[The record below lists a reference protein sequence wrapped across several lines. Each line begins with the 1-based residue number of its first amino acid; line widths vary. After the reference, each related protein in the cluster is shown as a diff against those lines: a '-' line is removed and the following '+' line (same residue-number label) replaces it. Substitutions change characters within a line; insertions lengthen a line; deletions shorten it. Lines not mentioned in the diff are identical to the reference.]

1 MTSDLLNI
9 AGRMVQ
15 STYEPVEFSGF
26 DLIKYYWHLTENNF
40 AGYSWQIVTAYN
52 ITLYSTITVVVLFC
66 MFWVKVWKQKH
77 RNEKQ
82 KKLREYYVD
91 RFHVILGSAEVLK
104 PTEIL
109 QMLEKTEEE
118 VLKNDPYY
126 YAQLLEE
133 TRMDMY
139 EIVYLP
145 NMQTLASVLGVCDH
159 FEKQLLQR
167 KDVFRTLQMLL
178 MLQLTV
184 SEGRLANYVNHDNA
198 EIRMMARLNYI
209 TCSSNEPYRYLLEE
223 LNQEQSLYRPMIL
236 NYIFGWMKFREQ
248 RMPNFLDLSDRVQDP
263 NSAAY
268 LLHEVAYWGND
279 EEKADIKNYFLS
291 EKLPVRSAAI
301 EVATALRDTDAEE
314 NLKKSY
320 FHQPEDIRRQVLR
333 ALLSMRTGKQTEFFK
348 KAFELSSSRETR
360 ETALYCLYE
369 YGNEGRRMFELMR
382 HDADEETR
390 RLIDQVDS
398 IAIISQLQVL

>member
-1 MTSDLLNI
+1 MHYILSALLR
-9 AGRMVQ
+9 AVD
-15 STYEPVEFSGF
+15 STFEPVEFSGI
-26 DLIKYYWHLTENNF
+26 DILKYYWHLTENNF

-52 ITLYSTITVVVLFC
+52 ITMYSIITLVVLFC
-66 MFWVKVWKQKH
+66 MFWFKVWRQKKRVKKQK
-77 RNEKQ
+77 E
-82 KKLREYYVD
+82 LREYYVGK
-91 RFHVILGSAEVLK
+91 FHTILGSAEELK
-104 PTEIL
+104 PTQIL
-109 QMLEKTEEE
+109 AILEKSQDE

-145 NMQTLASVLGVCDH
+145 NMQTLASTLGVCEH
-159 FEKQLLQR
+159 FERQLLQR

-184 SEGRLANYVNHDNA
+184 SEGRLANYVNHANN

-248 RMPNFLDLSDRVQDP
+248 RMPNFLDLSDRVEDP
-263 NSAAY
+263 HSAAY

-301 EVATALRDTDAEE
+301 EVATALRDTEAEE

-369 YGNEGRRMFELMR
+369 YGNDGRRMFELMR